1 MSQVS
6 FDDTMEKLAEL
17 EQFAESYAGNTQ
29 GADAKALASCY
40 LFSDRYSGGLWEK
53 VGIRKDTDFER

>member
-17 EQFAESYAGNTQ
+17 EQFAENYAGNTQ
-29 GADAKALASCY
+29 GADAKALASC
-40 LFSDRYSGGLWEK
+40 LSVFGPLQWRTMGKSRDLERYG
-53 VGIRKDTDFER
+53 F